1 MAVRSKEEAIATSDQ
16 DKKLMA
22 EFGITSQVK
31 VLFYYDGHT
40 YERLSDAVNYAKKQH
55 YKPRENNAR
64 RGDTKQD
71 PKI

>member
-1 MAVRSKEEAIATSDQ
+1 MEVTSKEEAIATSDQ

-31 VLFYYDGHT
+31 VSFYYGGHT
-40 YERLSDAVNYAKKQH
+40 YERLSDAVNYAKKQRF
-55 YKPRENNAR
+55 KPRENNDR

>member
-31 VLFYYDGHT
+31 VLFYYSGYT
-40 YERLSDAVNYAKKQH
+40 YERLSDAVNYAKKQRS
-55 YKPRENNAR
+55 KP
-64 RGDTKQD
+64 
-71 PKI
+71 